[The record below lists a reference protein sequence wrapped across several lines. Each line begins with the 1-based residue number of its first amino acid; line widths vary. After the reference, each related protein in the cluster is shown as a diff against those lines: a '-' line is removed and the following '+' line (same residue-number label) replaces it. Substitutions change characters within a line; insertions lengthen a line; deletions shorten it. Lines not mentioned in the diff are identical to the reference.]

1 MGDKEILLE
10 STTFIVSET
19 DEKGIIRYANDK
31 FCEVSEY
38 ALEELI
44 GQPHNLLRHKDMP
57 KATFEDLWKTIREGK
72 TWKGFVK
79 NRTKNDNFYWV
90 YSTIYPLTLSDGSKG
105 YMSCRKVASRNEIE
119 KATKLYSTMK

>member
-1 MGDKEILLE
+1 MNNKEILLN
-10 STTFIVSET
+10 STSFIVSET
-19 DEKGIIRYANDK
+19 DEMGIIRYANDE
-31 FCEVSEY
+31 FCDVSEY
-38 ALEELI
+38 TLEELI

-57 KATFEDLWKTIREGK
+57 KSTFEDLWKTIQEGK
-72 TWKGFVK
+72 IWKGFVK

-90 YSTIYPLTLSDGSKG
+90 YSTVYPLTLSDGSKG

>member
-1 MGDKEILLE
+1 MSNKEILLN
-10 STTFIVSET
+10 STSFIVSET
-19 DEKGIIRYANDK
+19 DEMGIIRYANDE
-31 FCEVSEY
+31 FCDVSEY
-38 ALEELI
+38 TLEELI

-57 KATFEDLWKTIREGK
+57 KSTFEDLWKTIQEGK
-72 TWKGFVK
+72 IWKGFVK

-90 YSTIYPLTLSDGSKG
+90 YSTVYPLTLSDGSKG